1 MKISIFT
8 NHRFLRFWP
17 FLIILLWLSSCSG
30 TKKTTNTKLQGLKYS
45 YCTPTI
51 PYPQKPG
58 QDSIEIDLSKSGIS
72 DHDKLISK
80 ILGISSNINE
90 ILVLGKD
97 SANEKADKTIQRLLL
112 KQKIASRLLIAQSEL
127 QAVAA
132 ELDCEGERSDMAAD
146 YLDNLNSKRNKNFTV
161 SSVIIGALTT
171 VATATISKNSTQVA
185 VGISGGLVSAGLG
198 AFTINPKGRKLE
210 FYHKRN
216 LLRTIWTET
225 SANADYPGFVWM
237 MLHEKKFSN
246 KGDITLAQSI
256 KNRWVQFQFDGKSD
270 NDQEKLLFGNGGDY
284 YADDLHTRSS
294 MINQLQSTIRS
305 INQDLISLIVFIE
318 NM

>member
-1 MKISIFT
+1 MKISNFT
-8 NHRFLRFWP
+8 THKFLQSC
-17 FLIILLWLSSCSG
+17 FLVIILAWFSSCTS
-30 TKKTTNTKLQGLKYS
+30 TRKTANTKLQGLKYS
-45 YCTPTI
+45 YCTPVI

-58 QDSIEIDLSKSGIS
+58 QDSIDIDLSKSGIS
-72 DHDKLISK
+72 NHDQLLSK
-80 ILGISSNINE
+80 ILGISSNINGL
-90 ILVLGKD
+90 LVLGKD
-97 SANEKADKTIQRLLL
+97 SKPDKTIQRLLL
-112 KQKIASRLLIAQSEL
+112 KQKIAGRLLIAQSEL

-132 ELDCEGERSDMAAD
+132 ELDCEGERADMAAD
-146 YLDNLNSKRNKNFTV
+146 YLDNMNSKRNKNFTV
-161 SSVIIGALTT
+161 GSVIIGALTT

-216 LLRTIWTET
+216 LLRTIWIET
-225 SANADYPGFVWM
+225 SSNADYPVFVWM

-256 KNRWVQFQFDGKSD
+256 KNRWVQFQFDGKPDS
-270 NDQEKLLFGNGGDY
+270 DQEKLLFGDGGNY
-284 YADDLHTRSS
+284 HADDLHTRSS

-305 INQDLISLIVFIE
+305 INQDLISLVVFIE